1 MEEIAGR
8 YEHHFFMNR
17 SIQLIQKEIWAKHY
31 SSNHQI
37 LLVGEGDFSFALS
50 LAVSFGSGFNIVA
63 SSFDSYARL
72 LFKVDARKMVSHNDL
87 YLRKFDRIVYNFPH
101 AELASQSCLTL
112 LECVEFKL
120 EDYPGY
126 NNKRGDGL
134 RSDKPFPLGECCTF
148 KFISSSTATISTQK
162 EIWVKHYSSNH
173 QILLVGEGDFSF
185 ALSLADSFRSGDFSF
200 ALSLADSFR
209 SGFNIVASSIDSRAR
224 LLFGVDACTMEFHSY
239 LHLRKFDRIVYNFPH
254 AVHVSH
260 KTTFPFDCWNI
271 VELASQSCLK
281 LLECVEFKRE
291 DYPGYNNKR
300 GDGVRSDEPFP
311 LGECRTYKFISSS
324 TALYHG
330 NHQEL
335 QEIRLQGA
343 NTSLFTDPAR
353 AIDSTECFRIFVEY
367 FDHARSTCGKNDCY
381 LSSSVRDHLRFGF
394 QRYMAEDHRRQSID
408 FVKLL
413 EELRSLSKQRIEFLQ
428 KRLWELDLRG

>member
-1 MEEIAGR
+1 
-8 YEHHFFMNR
+8 MNC
-17 SIQLIQKEIWAKHY
+17 ID
-31 SSNHQI
+31 NFI
-37 LLVGEGDFSFALS
+37 LLDVVIKKYKSAKTNLDRLNN
-50 LAVSFGSGFNIVA
+50 SG
-63 SSFDSYARL
+63 ARL
-72 LFKVDARKMVSHNDL
+72 LFGVDARTMKIHSHL
-87 YLRKFDRIVYNFPH
+87 HPRKFDRIVYNFPH
-101 AELASQSCLTL
+101 AGFFGKESDDGVIMIHRNLVCSFFKNASQM
-112 LECVEFKL
+112 
-120 EDYPGY
+120 
-126 NNKRGDGL
+126 L
-134 RSDKPFPLGECCTF
+134 RPNGE
-148 KFISSSTATISTQK
+148 
-162 EIWVKHYSSNH
+162 
-173 QILLVGEGDFSF
+173 
-185 ALSLADSFRSGDFSF
+185 
-200 ALSLADSFR
+200 
-209 SGFNIVASSIDSRAR
+209 
-224 LLFGVDACTMEFHSY
+224 
-239 LHLRKFDRIVYNFPH
+239 
-254 AVHVSH
+254 VHVSH
-260 KTTFPFDCWNI
+260 KTKFPFDCWNI
-271 VELASQSCLK
+271 VELASQSCLT

-335 QEIRLQGA
+335 QEIPLQGA

-428 KRLWELDLRG
+428 KRLWELDLRGGL